1 MDMGVL
7 VGEEIKVLKMA
18 PLGDPIEGAVKS
30 YSLSLRKK
38 EAESKGYSIDVAGIE
53 TMLGITVV
61 PTSAVKK
68 KRYCRAAICLSLP
81 WGVENKRDSCLG
93 KTGAAVAPIFEPLGF
108 GNGQA
113 ASSLITGVI
122 AKESI
127 L

>member
-68 KRYCRAAICLSLP
+68 KAVLP
-81 WGVENKRDSCLG
+81 SCYMPEPALG
-93 KTGAAVAPIFEPLGF
+93 CGE
-108 GNGQA
+108 QA
-113 ASSLITGVI
+113 
-122 AKESI
+122 
-127 L
+127 